1 MTDRPLLDPSVLA
14 RLGGLKLRVRAI
26 TEGVLTGLHRSPH
39 HGQSVEFAEHR
50 EYSPGDELRHLD
62 WKAWG
67 KFDKYYVKRYE
78 QETNLRAHL
87 VVDASGSMG
96 FRGRDDR
103 MTKLEYASALAASM
117 TWLLVRQQDAVGLV
131 LASDAVRRAIPARA
145 AASHVGNV
153 VDALEQA
160 TASGPTRL
168 GAALDWLVENS
179 RRRATVA
186 IFSDLLD
193 ADPDLM
199 KRIAQL
205 SKRKHEVTLFH
216 VLDPAELEFPYEDP
230 TLFTSMEDERVVEA
244 TGRDVRRG
252 YLEELGRWLDEVRR
266 ATAEA
271 DVDYV
276 LCRTDAPL
284 DEVLLPFLARRARH
298 AA

>member
-1 MTDRPLLDPSVLA
+1 MNGKPLLDPAVLA
-14 RLGGLKLRVRAI
+14 KLGGLKLRVRAI

-50 EYSPGDELRHLD
+50 EYAPGDELRHLD

-96 FRGRDDR
+96 FRGREDR
-103 MTKLEYASALAASM
+103 LTKLEYASALAASM
-117 TWLLVRQQDAVGLV
+117 AWLLVRQQDAAGLV
-131 LASDAVRRAIPARA
+131 LANEKVLRAIPARA

-160 TASGPTRL
+160 TAAGPTRL

-186 IFSDLLD
+186 IFTDLLD

-205 SKRKHEVTLFH
+205 AKRKHEVTLFH
-216 VLDPAELEFPYEDP
+216 VLDPAELEFPYDDP

>member
-1 MTDRPLLDPSVLA
+1 MNGKPLLDPAVLA

-26 TEGVLTGLHRSPH
+26 TEGVLAGLHRSPH

-67 KFDKYYVKRYE
+67 KFDRYYVKRYE

-96 FRGRDDR
+96 FRGREDR
-103 MTKLEYASALAASM
+103 LTKLEYASALAASM
-117 TWLLVRQQDAVGLV
+117 TWLLVRQQDAAGLILANDKV
-131 LASDAVRRAIPARA
+131 LRAIPARA

-153 VDALEQA
+153 VEALEQA
-160 TASGPTRL
+160 TAGGPTRL

-186 IFSDLLD
+186 IFTDLLD

-216 VLDPAELEFPYEDP
+216 VLDPAELEFPYDDP

-276 LCRTDAPL
+276 LCRTDSPL